1 MSDGYAL
8 GSGILM
14 ADGVDSSG
22 ARTSTT
28 YASEVAWGSNMIEPS
43 SVKMSEEQVLL
54 QGESEMPTSVNRLSA
69 SSPLYP
75 RQ

>member
-1 MSDGYAL
+1 
-8 GSGILM
+8 M
-14 ADGVDSSG
+14 ADGVNSSG
-22 ARTSTT
+22 VRESTT
-28 YASEVAWGSNMIEPS
+28 YACPSAWGSNMIEPS

-75 RQ
+75 RR